1 MTAVSRPM
9 RATSAVQPGGEPPT
23 ARQLLSGPVRPTTLT
38 CVVKSSAWT
47 RTIAA
52 DPEHSHRYAA
62 RWRRLAAEGHDLNG
76 EARMLDAMAAR
87 GSRIL
92 DAGCGTGR
100 VGGRLA
106 RSGHTVVG
114 VDVDPALIAYATTDF
129 PDATWLVGDLALVDL
144 PALGIAEPFDLVFAA
159 GNVLGFLAPSTRV
172 PVLENLRDHLTEN
185 GRLVLAYG
193 AGRGYPF
200 EAFFADLAMA
210 GLTLDLALST
220 WELHPFTDQS
230 DFLVAIARRS
240 H

>member
-1 MTAVSRPM
+1 MV
-9 RATSAVQPGGEPPT
+9 EP
-23 ARQLLSGPVRPTTLT
+23 
-38 CVVKSSAWT
+38 SAWT

-62 RWRRLAAEGHDLNG
+62 RWRRLAAEGHDLLG
-76 EARMLDAMAAR
+76 EARLLDAMAGR
-87 GSRIL
+87 GLRIL

-100 VGGRLA
+100 VGGHLVTL
-106 RSGHTVVG
+106 GHTVVG
-114 VDVDPALIAYATTDF
+114 VDVDPALIDYAKTDF
-129 PDATWLVGDLALVDL
+129 PDATWLVGDLALLDL
-144 PALGIAEPFDLVFAA
+144 PAEGIAEPFDLIFAA

-172 PVLENLRDHLTEN
+172 PTLENLRNHLTEN
-185 GRLVLAYG
+185 GRVVLAYG

-200 EAFFADLAMA
+200 EAFFADLTTA

-240 H
+240 Q

>member
-1 MTAVSRPM
+1 V
-9 RATSAVQPGGEPPT
+9 VEP
-23 ARQLLSGPVRPTTLT
+23 
-38 CVVKSSAWT
+38 SAWT

-62 RWRRLAAEGHDLNG
+62 RWRRLAAEGNDLDG
-76 EARMLDAMAAR
+76 EARMLDATVGR

-106 RSGHTVVG
+106 ALGHTVVG
-114 VDVDPALIAYATTDF
+114 VDVDPTLIDYAKADL
-129 PDATWLVGDLALVDL
+129 PGSTWLVGDLALLDL
-144 PALGIAEPFDLVFAA
+144 PSAGIPEPFDLIFAA

-172 PVLENLRDHLTEN
+172 PVLVNLRNHLAEN
-185 GRLVLAYG
+185 GRVVLAYG

-200 EAFFADLAMA
+200 EDFFADLATA

-220 WELHPFTDQS
+220 WELHPFTKES
-230 DFLVAIARRS
+230 DFLVAIARPSR
-240 H
+240 